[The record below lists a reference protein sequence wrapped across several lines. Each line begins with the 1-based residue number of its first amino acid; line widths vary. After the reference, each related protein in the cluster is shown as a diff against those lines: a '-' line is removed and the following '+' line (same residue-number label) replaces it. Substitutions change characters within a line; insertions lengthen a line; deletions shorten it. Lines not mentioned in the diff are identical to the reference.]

1 MGFPP
6 QDLYSDSLRG
16 VATGSAC
23 TWLEHDAAVNGTALR
38 YNVSM
43 TENKRALE
51 VSGSDFT
58 Y

>member
-51 VSGSDFT
+51 VSD
-58 Y
+58 